1 MNKKT
6 IICLFILS
14 QAISAF
20 AQSITIKIKPGWNA
34 IGVPVQISTKAID
47 HYITESQ
54 VETIRALMNGQWVSY
69 PNGQLAN
76 FDPGYGY
83 MIKAR
88 EFFSIIFEG
97 NPISYPSLIKGENLV
112 SFPSQESVASLL
124 SKYRVQG
131 YGIERI
137 GSYNGPWGPG
147 WGTATGSKLDA
158 FSTIEM
164 QRAYTVKVT
173 KTGGQTGPSET
184 EAFTNTIGM
193 RFVYIEPGSYTMG
206 SPLDELG
213 RYSDE
218 TQRHVTLTQ
227 GYYMQATEVTNQQF
241 VMFLNDV
248 NQRGPEGE
256 PWFET
261 ESEASGSHIQGTT
274 GNFQVESGY
283 EDHPV
288 IKVSWYG
295 ATAMA
300 QWLAQKESL
309 DYRLPTEAEW
319 EYAARAGS
327 KTAFAN
333 GEISETGCGLDA
345 NLDEMGWYCGNA
357 NSSTHPVA
365 QKLANAWGL
374 FDMHGN
380 VYEWCSDWYIEYP
393 DNPVIDPTGP
403 GSGSYRVNRGGSWIN
418 NARNCRSAYRFRFT
432 PGLRDY
438 YVGARFAFFGP
449 VQQVKYIRTKVSK

>member
-76 FDPGYGY
+76 FDPGYGF

-97 NPISYPSLIKGENLV
+97 NPISYPRLIKGENLV

-173 KTGGQTGPSET
+173 KTGGQTGPSEI

-206 SPLDELG
+206 SPVDELG
-213 RYSDE
+213 RGSDE
-218 TQRHVTLTQ
+218 TQHHVTLTQ

-248 NQRGPEGE
+248 NQRGPAGE

-261 ESEASGSHIQGTT
+261 KTVSSFSHIQGIT

-288 IKVSWYG
+288 IEVSWYG

-319 EYAARAGS
+319 EYAARAG
-327 KTAFAN
+327 TTTPFAFGNCLSTDQAN
-333 GEISETGCGLDA
+333 YNGKYPLENCPKGI
-345 NLDEMGWYCGNA
+345 YR
-357 NSSTHPVA
+357 STTVA
-365 QKLANAWGL
+365 VGTLQSNAWKL
-374 FDMHGN
+374 YDMHGN
-380 VYEWCSDWYIEYP
+380 VWEWCSDWYSYYSSTAVV
-393 DNPVIDPTGP
+393 DPVGPTG
-403 GSGSYRVNRGGSWIN
+403 GSNHVVRGGSWYGS
-418 NARNCRSAYRFRFT
+418 ARYCRSAGRNYSSPGSTGSYLGFRLVFRLP
-432 PGLRDY
+432 PGR
-438 YVGARFAFFGP
+438 
-449 VQQVKYIRTKVSK
+449 